1 MLTGPDAD
9 ASLWSK
15 SESEKR
21 GSCSGKSVNNG
32 LAQHLPSHLP
42 TGMTLPDIRFFISRT
57 PWKEEPEIGSSIYNL
72 HRSIRRDR
80 KIKGRSTKELTSNSP
95 RGTGSREAG
104 QSQSC
109 HSSGALSK
117 EIKPI
122 LGFCVGSK
130 QRKAMNR
137 KAGDIWVKSDVQ
149 LTVWYQGSLLTLVII
164 LWLCKRGGRARS
176 LCRNSILYN
185 F

>member
-1 MLTGPDAD
+1 MLMPRSEVRVSQRNVVAAVGNQEQWAGPAP
-9 ASLWSK
+9 AFS
-15 SESEKR
+15 
-21 GSCSGKSVNNG
+21 
-32 LAQHLPSHLP
+32 PSDQDDP
-42 TGMTLPDIRFFISRT
+42 SDIRFFISCT

-80 KIKGRSTKELTSNSP
+80 KIKGRSTKELTSNLP
-95 RGTGSREAG
+95 RGTGSRQTG

-137 KAGDIWVKSDVQ
+137 KADDI
-149 LTVWYQGSLLTLVII
+149 
-164 LWLCKRGGRARS
+164 
-176 LCRNSILYN
+176 
-185 F
+185 